1 MKIKTTLYRFTTKVL
16 SILPFNLILFKI
28 IRKNRWLSKKIYLDL
43 KFSAIFDVKIN
54 NSSKFKLKHF
64 GGRIESETF
73 WFGLFNTFEKESGWL
88 WIKLAK
94 NARVILDIGANTGLY
109 SLVAKTINES
119 SIIHAFEPSKNTFHK
134 LIENNKINKFN
145 IICNE
150 IALSN
155 SDGYATFYDSF
166 DTNQTSASMSNEM
179 SNLWDKFQVNSYS
192 VQTMSIKN
200 YILRSNI
207 KIDEIDLI
215 KIDVEMFE
223 PTVMEGFEGLLYN
236 LNAFIFIEV
245 LRNEI
250 ADKLNLIFDNK
261 FTFYHL
267 QENETL
273 IKCKS
278 LQVVPLKWNYLAC
291 PNNLVQNFEERFI
304 NHIVLKNKQNKK
316 L

>member
-88 WIKLAK
+88 WIKLSE
-94 NARVILDIGANTGLY
+94 NARVIFDIGANTGIY
-109 SLVAKTINES
+109 SLVTKSINKT
-119 SIIHAFEPSKNTFHK
+119 SIIHAFEPSKNTYNK
-134 LIENNKINKFN
+134 LLENNKINNYN

-155 SDGYATFYDSF
+155 TDGFSAFFDSF
-166 DTNQTSASMSNEM
+166 DSNQTSASMSIEM
-179 SNLWDKFQVNSYS
+179 SNNWTDYQINKYS
-192 VQTMSIKN
+192 VQTMTYKN
-200 YILRSNI
+200 YINKN
-207 KIDEIDLI
+207 KINLEEIDLI

-223 PTVMEGFEGLLYN
+223 PEVMEGFEEVLFN
-236 LNAFIFIEV
+236 LTAFVFIEV
-245 LRNEI
+245 LNDEV
-250 ADKLNLIFDNK
+250 ADKLNVIFNNK

-273 IKCKS
+273 LKRKS

-291 PNNLVQNFEERFI
+291 PNNLVQNFEDRFMY
-304 NHIVLKNKQNKK
+304 HLQK
-316 L
+316 